1 MTCALRVRCSTTEL
15 RRPGQKNCIRPATF
29 RVIASG
35 VLHRMVQ
42 GEAKQSRVV
51 WDCFGPSGLAMTE
64 ERLQPP
70 CRGPVRGS
78 SGLVPGKDV
87 SFTRRSGILS
97 LG

>member
-1 MTCALRVRCSTTEL
+1 MISHTLKAFTEALTDGRIVEPAIGLEPMTCALRVRRSTTEL

-51 WDCFGPSGLAMTE
+51 YDCFGPSGLAMTE
-64 ERLQPP
+64 
-70 CRGPVRGS
+70 
-78 SGLVPGKDV
+78 
-87 SFTRRSGILS
+87 
-97 LG
+97 